1 MVSESGC
8 FSHDTFN
15 YESVW
20 PTASN
25 KLQLK
30 PENSANEEAEERQQ
44 MRQEWEGE
52 KHFID
57 IPLADF
63 SKLMFILLVLGLF
76 PVA

>member
-1 MVSESGC
+1 M
-8 FSHDTFN
+8 T
-15 YESVW
+15 
-20 PTASN
+20 SN

-63 SKLMFILLVLGLF
+63 SKLMFTLLVLGLF